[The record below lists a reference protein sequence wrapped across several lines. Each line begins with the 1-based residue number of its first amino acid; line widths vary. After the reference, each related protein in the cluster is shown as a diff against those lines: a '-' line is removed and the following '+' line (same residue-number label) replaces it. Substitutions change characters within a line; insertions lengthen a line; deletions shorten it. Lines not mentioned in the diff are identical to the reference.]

1 MARVRSDGLIQMRDG
16 RILGPFDPI
25 TMSDYIEL
33 AQIISSINPS
43 LAAPFPGLF
52 RGGSGGGFVA
62 SGGGGQSSPAA
73 LGVVGAPRETVSQDP
88 HSLYAETTLSD
99 TTPVNP
105 PLVYDGNSV
114 SEIPIPSGYLAITD
128 LYFGLGF
135 VYWTIEVNRGSGF
148 TSLATFGF
156 TLLSPPVTEKK
167 EFKFPIIIPG
177 GTGVVMRLKVAAAV
191 SPLVPIEVKATL
203 RCYTNSGAPPNA
215 SVLTLTDLTTKS
227 ASEEILNLSENGG
240 TPASSIEVPAG
251 TVLDIGDYDVA
262 SGGAPG
268 SFKLQQTKDGL
279 TWFTIGVLEVFGV
292 GMGTS
297 LTADPRTPWKIK
309 GSDGPAVAIRLAVTT
324 SAGATPVAAVLSAQ
338 RG

>member
-1 MARVRSDGLIQMRDG
+1 MAKVRADGLIQMRDG

-33 AQIISSINPS
+33 AQVLPSINPS
-43 LAAPFPGLF
+43 LGAPFPGLF
-52 RGGSGGGFVA
+52 RGGGGGGFVA
-62 SGGGGQSSPAA
+62 SGGGGQTSPPA
-73 LGVVGAPRETVSQDP
+73 LGVVGVPKGAASQEP

-105 PLVYDGNSV
+105 SLVYDGDVV

-135 VYWTIEVNRGSGF
+135 VYWTVEVNRGSGF

-177 GTGVVMRLKVAAAV
+177 GPGVVMRLKVAAAV
-191 SPLVPIEVKATL
+191 SPASPIEVKATI
-203 RCYTNSGAPPNA
+203 RCYTNSGTPPNA
-215 SVLTLTDLTTKS
+215 SVFTLTDLTTQGG
-227 ASEEILNLSENGG
+227 SEEILNLSENGG
-240 TPASSIEVPAG
+240 TPATSISVPQG
-251 TVLDIGDYDVA
+251 TVLEIGDYDIA

-268 SFKLQQTKDGL
+268 SFKLQQTKDGI
-279 TWFTIGVLEVFGV
+279 TWSTIGVLEVFGV

-297 LTADPRTPWKIK
+297 LTADPRTAWKIR
-309 GSDGPAVAIRLAVTT
+309 GNDGPAVAIRLAVTT
-324 SAGATPVAAVLSAQ
+324 SAGATPVAAVLSAL